1 MDSIQDIPINKKIG
15 FDERKMGLV
24 NHRFFP
30 IIGILSFFFFPWYG
44 LEYGIFN
51 STSDELLEAFAW
63 QSINLS
69 IVPLTIFILFLLHP
83 WQFIPQKQGIFL
95 SVIALII
102 GILIVFIGSEI
113 LNESLGLGAAVQ
125 VLVLSLM
132 VSTGAAQLGF
142 LRRDAFMSGAI
153 MLIVVL
159 VLLFIFY
166 PLTKIFIQMFYT
178 MDDQFVPL
186 QFFEVITSPGVGRI
200 VWNTLLMAVSVGC
213 SATFFG
219 LIFAIYSVRS
229 TSKLRSLIKVFY
241 ILPIITPPF
250 VVGISLILIFGRA
263 GSINDFLSF
272 LFGTGGIFIPEG
284 VQGFFH
290 ASSYIYGF
298 PGIFLAQTLAF
309 TPVSYMV
316 LVGMVAAIN
325 PALEEASLTM
335 RASRWI
341 TFRNVTLPLLRP
353 GIAVSFLLAVMSS
366 AADFGN
372 PLILGGE
379 YDVLS
384 TEIYF
389 AIAGAQLDFGR
400 GAALGLLL
408 LFISLSV
415 FLIQKKWVGT
425 TSYVTVTGIQTA
437 GNVIPLPNLLQ
448 KILSV
453 IVVLWVT
460 LVGVLYVSIFAGGFV
475 KSWGADNTFTLAHHI
490 ELWGNG
496 ITSGGWPSL
505 LNSIT
510 FSLVAAPLTGV
521 TGVLIAY
528 VLTRKKFIGKGFI
541 DFGTALIFA
550 IPGTVV
556 GIAYILAFNE
566 APIELTGTAFIIVVA
581 MVIRSM
587 PVGIRGGMSALSQI
601 DPSLEE
607 ASLIQKAGSF
617 KTIRFVILPLL
628 RPAII
633 SSISYSFIRSM
644 TTVSAVIFLATAGT
658 SVATTY
664 ILDRA
669 DNGDYG
675 VSIAFGSVLIL
686 TMLFFTLLTQYIVG
700 RSRTERQVKIKQ

>member
-1 MDSIQDIPINKKIG
+1 MDSIQAIPLHKKTRASEG
-15 FDERKMGLV
+15 KMESAV
-24 NHRFFP
+24 HRYLP
-30 IIGILSFFFFPWYG
+30 IIGILSFLLLPWYG
-44 LEYGIFN
+44 LDYGIFV
-51 STSDELLEAFAW
+51 STLEELVEAFAW
-63 QSINLS
+63 QSINFS
-69 IVPLTIFILFLLHP
+69 IVPLAIFVLFLLHP
-83 WQFIPQKQGIFL
+83 WRMIPRKKAVLF
-95 SVIALII
+95 STIAVVA
-102 GILIVFIGSEI
+102 GILVVFIGSGI

-125 VLVLSLM
+125 ILVLCLI
-132 VSTGAAQLGF
+132 VSTGCAQLGF
-142 LRRDAFMSGAI
+142 LRGDAFMSGAI
-153 MLIVVL
+153 IFIVAL
-159 VLLFIFY
+159 VMLFIFY
-166 PLTKIFIQMFYT
+166 PLTKIFIQMLYT
-178 MDDQFVPL
+178 TDDQFVPL

-200 VWNTLLMAVSVGC
+200 VWNTLLMAVCVGV
-213 SATFFG
+213 STTFFG

-250 VVGISLILIFGRA
+250 VVGISLILIFGRS
-263 GSINDFLSF
+263 GSVNDFLSF

-284 VQGFFH
+284 MDGIFQ

-298 PGIFLAQTLAF
+298 PGIFLAQTLAL

-316 LVGMVAAIN
+316 LVGMVSAIN
-325 PALEEASLTM
+325 PSLEEASLTM
-335 RASRWI
+335 RASRWT
-341 TFRNVTLPLLRP
+341 TFRKVTLPLIRP
-353 GIAVSFLLAVMSS
+353 GIANSFLLGVITS

-372 PLILGGE
+372 PLVLGGE

-415 FLIQKKWVGT
+415 FLMQKKWIGK
-425 TSYVTVTGIQTA
+425 TSYVTVTGMQTS
-437 GNVIPLPNLLQ
+437 GNVIPLPAWLQ
-448 KILSV
+448 RIMRV
-453 IVVLWVT
+453 IVVSWII
-460 LVGVLYVSIFAGGFV
+460 LVGALYISIFAGGFV
-475 KSWGADNTFTLAHHI
+475 KTWGVDNTFTLAHHI

-496 ITSGGWPSL
+496 ITSGGWPSF
-505 LNSIT
+505 LNSIM
-510 FSLVAAPLTGV
+510 FSLFAAPLTGI

-528 VLTRKKFIGKGFI
+528 VLIRKKFIGKGFI
-541 DFGTALIFA
+541 DFGTTLIFA
-550 IPGTVV
+550 IPGTVT

-566 APIELTGTAFIIVVA
+566 APIELTGTAFILVVT

-587 PVGIRGGMSALSQI
+587 PVGIRGGISALSQI

-607 ASLIQKAGSF
+607 ASLIQGAGSF
-617 KTIRFVILPLL
+617 RTIRSVVLPLL

-633 SSISYSFIRSM
+633 SSIAYSFIRSM

-686 TMLFFTLLTQYIVG
+686 TMLFFTLLVQYIVG
-700 RSRTERQVKIKQ
+700 RSRTEHHVKTK